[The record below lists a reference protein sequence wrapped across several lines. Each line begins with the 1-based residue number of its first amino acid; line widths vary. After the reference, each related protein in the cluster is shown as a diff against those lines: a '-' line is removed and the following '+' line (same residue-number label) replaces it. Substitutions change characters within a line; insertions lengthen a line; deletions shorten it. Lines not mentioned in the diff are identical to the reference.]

1 MQRGA
6 GFLVCYFRVLC
17 SISLVCFVSLQCVVF
32 ASLSLSYVLGGG
44 GGGQALAGFASM
56 VETLQAVDGAQSIDL
71 DMLPTPEALETPGK
85 KHGETV
91 VINVPGRGAI
101 AYSWNGEEKSWI
113 EVCWGFARCS
123 FFFLSRRLLVSQHQ
137 C

>member
-1 MQRGA
+1 MLSNNS
-6 GFLVCYFRVLC
+6 F
-17 SISLVCFVSLQCVVF
+17 VCFLTFQFAVSSLFVVI
-32 ASLSLSYVLGGG
+32 GGG
-44 GGGQALAGFASM
+44 GGGDGQALAGFASM

-71 DMLPTPEALETPGK
+71 DALPTPAALETPGK

-113 EVCWGFARCS
+113 EVCADCR
-123 FFFLSRRLLVSQHQ
+123 FFVCLRFHFLCHCQ
-137 C
+137 